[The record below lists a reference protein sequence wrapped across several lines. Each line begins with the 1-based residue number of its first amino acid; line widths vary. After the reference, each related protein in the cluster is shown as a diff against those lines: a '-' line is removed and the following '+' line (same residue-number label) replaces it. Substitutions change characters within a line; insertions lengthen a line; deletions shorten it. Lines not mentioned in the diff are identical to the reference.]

1 MAPYFLPDVF
11 LTFEGELIE
20 ISNGNVGYPWQGT
33 LAVVPHI
40 ALYNHYI
47 IHVLSHGHPR
57 FLLEKISLKIS
68 QVGFGSCP
76 EILLAG
82 GF

>member
-1 MAPYFLPDVF
+1 MLF
-11 LTFEGELIE
+11 LTFEGELFE
-20 ISNGNVGYPWQGT
+20 ISKENVGYPWQGT

-47 IHVLSHGHPR
+47 IHVQTHGKPEI
-57 FLLEKISLKIS
+57 FAGKNIIEKP
-68 QVGFGSCP
+68 QVGFGACP
-76 EILLAG
+76 EILLAS

>member
-1 MAPYFLPDVF
+1 MAPYFLLDVF

-20 ISNGNVGYPWQGT
+20 ISKGNVGYPWQGT

-47 IHVLSHGHPR
+47 IHVQTPR
-57 FLLEKISLKIS
+57 GPSQFLLEKIS
-68 QVGFGSCP
+68 QVGFGACP